1 MDKKKDEK
9 NLPPQSG
16 EALSRLDELK
26 LAIGSGAI
34 LAAMV
39 AGLGVGIN
47 GIANADK
54 EPTESPLVGSYMMH
68 YDPTA
73 GVTKDSDVCAA
84 ADFVVRDAGASHT
97 PQIDIVGC
105 ATESEKLAG
114 LPQGTRVRVEVHKDG
129 SVTTRP
135 FNS

>member
-16 EALSRLDELK
+16 EALSRLGELN
-26 LAIGSGAI
+26 LAIGSWAM
-34 LAAMV
+34 LAAMA

-47 GIANADK
+47 GIANANK
-54 EPTESPLVGSYMMH
+54 EPPGPPLVGSYMMH
-68 YDPTA
+68 YDPKA

-84 ADFVVRDAGASHT
+84 ADFAVRDAGASHT

-114 LPQGTRVRVEVHKDG
+114 LPQGTRVRVEVHENG

>member
-16 EALSRLDELK
+16 EALSRLGELK
-26 LAIGSGAI
+26 LAIGSGAM

-39 AGLGVGIN
+39 AGLGAGIN
-47 GIANADK
+47 GIATGE
-54 EPTESPLVGSYMMH
+54 EPTGSPLVGSYMMH
-68 YDPTA
+68 YDPKA

-84 ADFVVRDAGASHT
+84 AYSIVEDAGTSHT

-114 LPQGTRVRVEVHKDG
+114 LPQGTRVRVEVHENG

>member
-16 EALSRLDELK
+16 EALSRLGELK
-26 LAIGSGAI
+26 LAIGSWAM
-34 LAAMV
+34 LAAMA
-39 AGLGVGIN
+39 AGLGIGVS

-54 EPTESPLVGSYMMH
+54 EPAESPLVGSSMIH

-84 ADFVVRDAGASHT
+84 ADSIVRDTNAAT
-97 PQIDIVGC
+97 QIDIVGC
-105 ATESEKLAG
+105 AAESKKLAG
-114 LPQGTRVRVEVHKDG
+114 LPEGTRVRIEVHQDG
-129 SVTTRP
+129 SVVAKPLGR
-135 FNS
+135 

>member
-16 EALSRLDELK
+16 EALSRLGELK
-26 LAIGSGAI
+26 LAIGSGAM

-39 AGLGVGIN
+39 AGLGAGIN
-47 GIANADK
+47 GIATGK
-54 EPTESPLVGSYMMH
+54 EPTGSPLVGSYMMH

-84 ADFVVRDAGASHT
+84 ADFAVRDAGASHT

-105 ATESEKLAG
+105 ATESKKLAG
-114 LPQGTRVRVEVHKDG
+114 LPRGIRVRVEVHENG

>member
-1 MDKKKDEK
+1 MDK
-9 NLPPQSG
+9 NNSLPRPG
-16 EALSRLDELK
+16 ETLRPLDKLK
-26 LAIGSGAI
+26 LAIGSGAM

-39 AGLGVGIN
+39 AGLGAGIT
-47 GIANADK
+47 GIATDK
-54 EPTESPLVGSYMMH
+54 KPTKSPLVGSYMMH

-84 ADFVVRDAGASHT
+84 AYSIVEDAGTSHT
-97 PQIDIVGC
+97 PQIDTVGC

-114 LPQGTRVRVEVHKDG
+114 LPRGTRVRVEVHENG
-129 SVTTRP
+129 SVTTRH

>member
-1 MDKKKDEK
+1 MDK
-9 NLPPQSG
+9 NNSLPRPG
-16 EALSRLDELK
+16 ETLRPLDKLK
-26 LAIGSGAI
+26 LAIGSGAM

-39 AGLGVGIN
+39 AGLGIGISS
-47 GIANADK
+47 IANADK
-54 EPTESPLVGSYMMH
+54 EPTKSPLVGSSMMH

-84 ADFVVRDAGASHT
+84 AYSIVEDTGTSHT

-114 LPQGTRVRVEVHKDG
+114 LPQGTRVRVEVHEDG

>member
-1 MDKKKDEK
+1 MDK
-9 NLPPQSG
+9 NNSPPQPG
-16 EALSRLDELK
+16 ETLRPLGKLE
-26 LAIGSGAI
+26 LAIGSWAM
-34 LAAMV
+34 LAAMA

-54 EPTESPLVGSYMMH
+54 ESTEPPLVGSYMMH

-84 ADFVVRDAGASHT
+84 ADFAVRDAGASHT

-129 SVTTRP
+129 SVRTRP